1 VRRRHFLSILGGAAA
16 SWSAASQAQQS
27 AKRPI
32 VGFIVPGTP
41 ESHGKWVAAFTQRLA
56 ELGWVEGQTVLLEYR
71 WAAGHAERYP
81 EIAAELA
88 GLNVDVFVT
97 SVSGAVAAAKRSAP
111 NVPIVYTALT
121 TGSSFIVTLAHPG
134 GTVTGLSQMGP
145 ELGGKRLEIFNEIVP
160 GLRRLAILGVAGGTN
175 TAPETASVTAAAQAL
190 GIEIIPLAVRQ
201 GEEIAPAIASVK
213 GRVEALY
220 VIIDPFISV
229 SQRQINTLALEA
241 QLPTMHGLREY
252 VVSGGLASYG
262 ASFEDLFRR
271 AGDYV
276 DKILRGAKPADLP
289 VEQPTKFDLVI
300 NLATARVLGLT
311 VPQAVL
317 VSATEVID

>member
-1 VRRRHFLSILGGAAA
+1 VRRRHFLSIVGGAAA
-16 SWSAASQAQQS
+16 SWSAAAKAQS

-56 ELGWVEGQTVLLEYR
+56 ELGWVEGQTVVLQYR

-81 EIAAELA
+81 DIAAELVR
-88 GLNVDVFVT
+88 LNVDVIAT
-97 SVSGAVAAAKRSAP
+97 SVSGAVAAAKQAAP

-121 TGSSFIVTLAHPG
+121 TGSPFIATLAHPG
-134 GTVTGLSQMGP
+134 GTVTGLSQLGP

-160 GLRRLAILGVAGGTN
+160 GLRRLAVLGAVGGTN
-175 TAPETASVTAAAQAL
+175 TAPETVSVTGAAQAL
-190 GIEIIPLAVRQ
+190 GIEVFPLAVRQ

-213 GRVEALY
+213 GHVEALY

-241 QLPTMHGLREY
+241 KLPTMHGLREY

-262 ASFEDLFRR
+262 ASFEDLFRH

-276 DKILRGAKPADLP
+276 DKILRGTNPADLP

-317 VSATEVID
+317 VSATEVIE